1 MGTSLVDVGPR
12 LAAVLLVLAAVAAAG
27 GRLSGLGQD
36 RAVLGAAARA
46 TLQLAVV
53 SAVLVPVVTSPW
65 LSGAFVLLMVAVATV
80 TAAGRITGRPARD
93 PAVRRRMPAV
103 ALPVVAGAL
112 PVTALVVGSGVVP
125 LEGVAVIP
133 VAGILVGAAMTA
145 TSLAGRRMR
154 EELDA
159 RRGEVEAALALGLL
173 PRDAVL
179 LVARRSA
186 GTALAPPLDQT
197 RTVGLVTLPGAF
209 VGVLLGGGS
218 PVEAGAAQL
227 LVLLGLLAAD
237 VLAVWIVGELVA
249 RGRLLD
255 VPPLERIRS
264 RRGQRT
270 HRVHPAPG
278 QHGDGQWVGRR
289 GRTAAQEEDRQ

>member
-12 LAAVLLVLAAVAAAG
+12 LAAVLLVLTALAAAG

-36 RAVLGAAARA
+36 RAVLVAAARA
-46 TLQLAVV
+46 TVQLALV
-53 SAVLVPVVTSPW
+53 SAVLVPVVASPA
-65 LSGAFVLLMVAVATV
+65 LSAAFVLLMVAVATV

-93 PAVRRRMPAV
+93 PAVRRRVAAV
-103 ALPVVAGAL
+103 ALPVGVGAL
-112 PVTALVVGSGVVP
+112 PVAALVVGSGAVP

-133 VAGILVGAAMTA
+133 VAGILIGGAMTA

-154 EELDA
+154 DELTA

-179 LVARRSA
+179 LVARDSA
-186 GTALAPPLDQT
+186 ATALVPPLDQT

-227 LVLLGLLAAD
+227 LVLLGLLVTD
-237 VLAVWIVGELVA
+237 VVAVWLVGELVA
-249 RGRLLD
+249 RGHLLE
-255 VPPLERIRS
+255 VPR
-264 RRGQRT
+264 
-270 HRVHPAPG
+270 
-278 QHGDGQWVGRR
+278 
-289 GRTAAQEEDRQ
+289 